1 MKKFLALLL
10 VISTIIVM
18 IPAFAVSAET
28 ADEAPTMEEAI
39 KGKEKLTPYTG
50 YSDTYE
56 GFATISQGAYVHT
69 NECSFLDG
77 NVFFDKANAK
87 TLMSGITPNE
97 VIAYVDGKL
106 AEMNPNHSRLLVDN
120 DGIPQGYGGGYMFSI
135 YNADLVKGQD
145 AVVTL
150 VFGNTGYYTQFTV
163 NSHITTLSYDSAEV
177 MIKGSNATITVNG
190 GTVAEKYSLNE
201 TVKVRV
207 HDDHKDRMF
216 TVTEKEGDTVV
227 FTCTSFTST
236 TKTLFEVGYSSDA
249 NAKAFSVTLDPANNK
264 PGGTVPAPSGEN
276 DFAVA
281 VQSRDGDVTGK
292 DWRFLFTATP
302 EVLASVLDT
311 GAAKVIFNKGD
322 AVVKTFTMSFAN
334 DATFL
339 REVTANGEYWYPSEG
354 YVLFG
359 FIISDV
365 PAFAWSSFTVQVVNG
380 EDVLYEAINS
390 KSAFESIASGAY
402 VWLDGEKNIQGIG
415 GTAESPVTG
424 NTINRPNNG
433 EGIHNVFDKTV
444 NKFGAGSGE
453 GNKGTIA
460 ITWNYDE
467 PQKVSYYAF
476 YTGTDPLSQRNP
488 ISWVLYGSVDGKEY
502 VQIDVVDSPGVSDNE
517 QIWGQGVYCDV
528 DKPGDY
534 QYYKIEFKTTPDEY
548 FQVGELKM
556 FAPAG
561 DDKADFNDV
570 ISNPINIQSDPVV
583 SSTTE
588 GLAQL
593 FDNNPDTKLGYYSS
607 TKTITITWSYSS
619 AKTATGYAIT
629 SGNDSNYYNRQ
640 PSGWVLYGSVD
651 GKDYVELD
659 EVDSF
664 GNFCKDISVY
674 YIDNPGSYQYYKIEF
689 LVNNHAFQM
698 ADIALYN

>member
-56 GFATISQGAYVHT
+56 GFATISQGAQINT
-69 NECSFLDG
+69 GECSFLDG
-77 NVFFDKANAK
+77 NVYFDKANAK

-97 VIAYVDGKL
+97 VIAYVDGRL
-106 AEMNPNHSRLLVDN
+106 AEMNPNHSRLLVN
-120 DGIPQGYGGGYMFSI
+120 NGIPRGYGGGYMFSI

-207 HDDHKDRMF
+207 HDDHNDRMF

-264 PGGTVPAPSGEN
+264 PGGTVPAPSGES

-281 VQSRDGDVTGK
+281 LQSRDGDLAGN

-380 EDVLYEAINS
+380 EDVLYEATNS
-390 KSAFESIASGAY
+390 KSIAETVAMGGY
-402 VWLDGEKNIQGIG
+402 IWLDGEKNIQAFG
-415 GTAESPVTG
+415 GTAESPVSG
-424 NTINRPNNG
+424 DTINRPG
-433 EGIHNVFDKTV
+433 DDEGVHQLFDKTV
-444 NKFGAGSGE
+444 AKFGAGDGQ
-453 GNKGTIA
+453 GNKGNITV
-460 ITWNYDE
+460 TWNYDDA
-467 PQKVSYYAF
+467 KTVSLYAI
-476 YTGTDPLSQRNP
+476 YTGNDSRNDNYNRNP
-488 ISWVLYGSVDGKEY
+488 LSWVLYGSNDGSVYYEIDRVDNPELPNFGGYGKYYE
-502 VQIDVVDSPGVSDNE
+502 VDNPTS
-517 QIWGQGVYCDV
+517 
-528 DKPGDY
+528 Y
-534 QYYKIEFKTTPDEY
+534 QYYKIEFVTNSGVY
-548 FQVGELKM
+548 FQLGEIKM
-556 FAPAG
+556 LETATSSQYS
-561 DDKADFNDV
+561 FNDM
-570 ISNPINIQSDPVV
+570 IPAPTDYSSKPAV

-593 FDNNPDTKLGYYSS
+593 FDGNSNTKLGYYSNVS
-607 TKTITITWSYSS
+607 EFTILWSYDE
-619 AKTATGYAIT
+619 AVTVTGYSLT
-629 SGNDSNYYNRQ
+629 TGNDSTVFTRN
-640 PSGWVLYGSVD
+640 PDSWVLYGSND
-651 GKDYVELD
+651 GLDYKEIDKVS
-659 EVDSF
+659 VSH
-664 GNFCKDISVY
+664 NFSGEFSIYGV
-674 YIDNPGSYQYYKIEF
+674 DNPVAYTHYRIVF
-689 LVNNHAFQM
+689 TVDNHQFQM